1 MVIAKNTDNTLSL
14 IDKTGAV
21 ETNQISWERINTRLL
36 GLGINETG
44 WKQDWAVSFIS
55 PGHDGATTLNDS
67 FVNKEDGSSVCYK
80 TNPAFS
86 ASFENFASNL
96 VIHDPS
102 DEDRC
107 RQVREDLGFDKNH
120 PFDTEVVDRFMEHM
134 CDPFFTSVDHAVSWE
149 PASWD
154 LSGPPK
160 FETVEYTPVE
170 YELVEYGDEEEFVT
184 IDYEQFTK

>member
-1 MVIAKNTDNTLSL
+1 
-14 IDKTGAV
+14 V

-36 GLGINETG
+36 GLGVNETG
-44 WKQDWAVSFIS
+44 WQQDWTVSFVS
-55 PGHDGATTLNDS
+55 SEYDGATLHDL
-67 FVNKEDGSSVCYK
+67 FVNNEGGSSVCYK

-86 ASFENFASNL
+86 ASFEKFASNL

-102 DEDRC
+102 DEDQC
-107 RQVREDLGFDKNH
+107 RQVREDLGFDKDH
-120 PFDTEVVDRFMEHM
+120 PFDTEVVDKFMEHM
-134 CDPFFTSVDHAVSWE
+134 CDLFFTGVDHVSDRVSFD
-149 PASWD
+149 PASSG

-170 YELVEYGDEEEFVT
+170 YELVDYRDEEEFVT